1 MSVAYAILKPSSSFR
16 GESDMLA
23 FIGLAPSDP
32 SLQRI
37 LIPAEACAKLHSEF
51 ILQRKTMFRLGEKEA
66 SGMPLL
72 GTLLVHIADALEEV
86 DVLKN
91 FKFST
96 DVEVTVMETGSRG
109 RNPATDGAIFAEIQV
124 KTPASDLISPLEPME
139 PIILYE
145 YKPKVHPNIFSVDGR
160 AVVELLIQAYY
171 TFKQYKIKECILC
184 LTDMN
189 FSHYIKVNARMEIMW
204 RKSLATT
211 ETAAETMVPTVK
223 ILEEHFSFIASAVV
237 THLIR
242 D

>member
-1 MSVAYAILKPSSSFR
+1 MSVAYAILKPSSLFR
-16 GESDMLA
+16 GERDMLA

-37 LIPAEACAKLHSEF
+37 LIPAEASAKLHSEF
-51 ILQRKTMFRLGEKEA
+51 ILQQQKMFRLGEKEA

-72 GTLLVHIADALEEV
+72 GTLLVHIADALEKV

-96 DVEVTVMETGSRG
+96 DVEVTVMETASRG
-109 RNPATDGAIFAEIQV
+109 KNPATDGAIFAQLQV
-124 KTPASDLISPLEPME
+124 KTPASDLISPLKME

-145 YKPKVHPNIFSVDGR
+145 YKPKVHPYILSVDGR

-204 RKSLATT
+204 TKSLATM
-211 ETAAETMVPTVK
+211 ETAAGTMVPTVK
-223 ILEEHFSFIASAVV
+223 LLEEQFSFIASAVV
-237 THLIR
+237 SLLIR

>member
-51 ILQRKTMFRLGEKEA
+51 ILQRKKMFRLGEKEA

-72 GTLLVHIADALEEV
+72 GTLLVHIADALEKV

-96 DVEVTVMETGSRG
+96 DVEVTVMKTASRG
-109 RNPATDGAIFAEIQV
+109 KNPATDGAIFAELQV

-145 YKPKVHPNIFSVDGR
+145 YKPKVHHNIFS
-160 AVVELLIQAYY
+160 VVELLIQAYY

-211 ETAAETMVPTVK
+211 ETAAETVVPTVK
-223 ILEEHFSFIASAVV
+223 ILEEQFSFIASAVV
-237 THLIR
+237 SLLIR